1 MSLNG
6 YSKATF
12 SRDIEAALKKTLSEI
27 TSAYLPY
34 ITSSVADSSSTT
46 RRLLDKIDIEVQIVA
61 KGVAQQEKVGSE
73 LARLAGDDTVPREN
87 LVTSF
92 KSELN
97 TAYGV
102 ATPADFSLSSVESA
116 RSVDLAPGW
125 DGDSETPTAEPDES
139 SGSTGLIVG
148 VVGALVVVAG
158 LAGFA
163 AVKRKSVVS
172 NPRSHRTADEVNAQY
187 GVGIEVTDDKA
198 TGIV

>member
-1 MSLNG
+1 M
-6 YSKATF
+6 
-12 SRDIEAALKKTLSEI
+12 
-27 TSAYLPY
+27 
-34 ITSSVADSSSTT
+34 
-46 RRLLDKIDIEVQIVA
+46 
-61 KGVAQQEKVGSE
+61 
-73 LARLAGDDTVPREN
+73 
-87 LVTSF
+87 
-92 KSELN
+92 N

-102 ATPADFSLSSVESA
+102 ATPSEFSLSSVESA

-125 DGDSETPTAEPDES
+125 DGDSETPTVEPDES

-187 GVGIEVTDDKA
+187 EVGIEVTDDKA

>member
-1 MSLNG
+1 M
-6 YSKATF
+6 
-12 SRDIEAALKKTLSEI
+12 
-27 TSAYLPY
+27 
-34 ITSSVADSSSTT
+34 ADSSSTT

-87 LVTSF
+87 LITSF

-102 ATPADFSLSSVESA
+102 ATPGDFSLSSVESA
-116 RSVDLAPGW
+116 RSIDLAPGW
-125 DGDSETPTAEPDES
+125 DGDSETPTVEPDES

-172 NPRSHRTADEVNAQY
+172 NPRSQRTADEVNAQY
-187 GVGIEVTDDKA
+187 GDGIEVTDDKA